1 MNKLLVVIS
10 LLIVAALA
18 CGTAG
23 AVSEPK
29 AAVAPITLA
38 ADLTAIDLCQAMPR
52 ENIEAVLGRALVET
66 PERFEF
72 YDASG
77 TSGCAYSAGKGSDGA
92 AYFGYIAL
100 TPAEVYENQPLLGSQ
115 RQSRRERAVVRGLG
129 RAVSRLGRDGQRL
142 SGTRLP
148 GANLHSV
155 WASMSSARPSSSSP
169 SQGCARAA
177 RRRAARSEAW
187 ISSLWPFGSTK

>member
-100 TPAEVYENQPLLGSQ
+100 TPAEVYENQPLYLDAEVSGFGQSAYFNNGADA
-115 RQSRRERAVVRGLG
+115 RQLWVKVNDDVAFVVAFGDEPREEGAK
-129 RAVSRLGRDGQRL
+129 AIARLL
-142 SGTRLP
+142 L
-148 GANLHSV
+148 
-155 WASMSSARPSSSSP
+155 
-169 SQGCARAA
+169 AA
-177 RRRAARSEAW
+177 IR
-187 ISSLWPFGSTK
+187 